1 MPRTFAGVLLA
12 VAAAAAPQ
20 PSPAPVHADAPAV
33 EKGVL
38 DATKALMYGD
48 FKGARAALDSVE
60 ASCRHLAY
68 DDTPAWPRAMVD
80 QDVGMH
86 GALSRAREYSSRG
99 MWEEATS
106 SMIWVQRSC
115 RDCHALRATSASPS
129 DSGNPTPPTAS
140 TP

>member
-1 MPRTFAGVLLA
+1 MPRTFAAVLVA
-12 VAAAAAPQ
+12 VAAAAAPP
-20 PSPAPVHADAPAV
+20 PSPAPVHLDASAV

-38 DATKALMYGD
+38 DATKGLMYGD
-48 FKGARAALDSVE
+48 FKAARAALDSVE
-60 ASCRHLAY
+60 ANCRRLAY
-68 DDTPAWPRAMVD
+68 DDAPAWPRAMVD

-99 MWEEATS
+99 MWEEAAN

-115 RDCHALRATSASPS
+115 RDCHALRVTSASPS
-129 DSGNPTPPTAS
+129 DSGSPTPPTGS